1 MAENNLTT
9 TNDFKKPISI
19 DVTNKFK
26 ENLEKFLELIGITQK
41 IPVSEGMVLKTY
53 KLPTGT
59 LQSGDVA
66 EGETIPLS
74 KFTPQEGETIP
85 IALKKYRKA
94 TTGEAIQ
101 KFGEDAA
108 ITDTDEAMLRAEQ
121 KRLRTEFT
129 GYIKQTPQSITKLST
144 LQAAAAH
151 AWGKLQILFEDFNPG
166 KAVVLVNPLDLAEHI
181 GTTAITTQTAF
192 GAVYLDK
199 FTNLTY
205 VTSSD
210 VEEGVLYATVPENI
224 KFAYIDARNSTLSG
238 IFGLTSDALGLVGM
252 THYAEKGSLTLNTVM
267 VSGTKC
273 YTEMPEGVL
282 KIKFKNVG

>member
-1 MAENNLTT
+1 MAETNLTT

-26 ENLEKFLELIGITQK
+26 ENLEKFIELLGITHK

-66 EGETIPLS
+66 EGELIPLS
-74 KFTPQEGETIP
+74 KFVPQEGELIP
-85 IALKKYRKA
+85 ITLKKYRKA

-101 KFGEDAA
+101 KFGEDVA

-121 KRLRTEFT
+121 KRLRKEFT
-129 GYIKQTPQSITKLST
+129 AYIKSTVQSLTKLST
-144 LQAAAAH
+144 LQSAAMH
-151 AWGKLQILFEDFNPG
+151 AWGKLQILFEDYNPG
-166 KAVVLVNPLDLAEHI
+166 KAIILVNPLDLADHI
-181 GTTAITTQTAF
+181 GNAAITTQTSF

-199 FTNLTY
+199 FTQLTY
-205 VTSSD
+205 ITSSD
-210 VEEGVLYATVPENI
+210 VEEGTLYATVPENI

-238 IFGLTSDALGLVGM
+238 TFGLTSDTLGLVGM
-252 THYAEKGSLTLNTVM
+252 THYAEKGSLTINTVM

-273 YTEMPEGVL
+273 YVEMPDGVL
-282 KIKFKNVG
+282 KVKFKNVG